1 MDEYATTNRRNWDER
16 AARHPDT
23 DFYDVEGFLAGESS
37 LYPLEREEFVLF
49 VERESPSLLHLQCHF
64 GLDTLSLARAG
75 ASDVVGVDFSSVAID
90 KARDLAV
97 EARLADTASFVE
109 ADVLDL
115 DLGRAFDAV
124 YTSYGVL
131 AWLSDLDAWAA
142 TVARHL
148 RAGGT
153 FYLAENHPVADV
165 FEHVGGDTAELAY
178 PYFADEPMV
187 FDAHGSYA
195 DLDAEFEHTEQY
207 QFAHSLGE
215 VVTALTERG
224 LRIEFLH
231 EFPWATWRM
240 YEGMTEDDDGRWW
253 LPDDVPIEL
262 PLTFSL
268 KATKPGTSAT

>member
-1 MDEYATTNRRNWDER
+1 MDEYVATNRRNWDER

-37 LYPLEREEFVLF
+37 LYPLEREEFAPF
-49 VERESPSLLHLQCHF
+49 VERESPTILHLQCHF

-75 ASDVVGVDFSSVAID
+75 ANEVVGVDFSSVAIEQ
-90 KARDLAV
+90 ARDLAA
-97 EARLADTASFVE
+97 EAGLGDTAAFVE

-115 DLGRAFDAV
+115 DLDRSFDVV

-131 AWLSDLDAWAA
+131 AWLSDPDAWAA

-148 RAGGT
+148 REGGT
-153 FYLAENHPVADV
+153 FYIVENHPVAGV
-165 FEHVGGDTAELAY
+165 FENVGDDTAELAH
-178 PYFADEPMV
+178 PYFADEPMM
-187 FDAHGSYA
+187 FDAQGSYA

-207 QFAHSLGE
+207 EFAHSLGE
-215 VVTALTERG
+215 IVTALAERG
-224 LRIEFLH
+224 LRIESLH

-240 YEGMTEDDDGRWW
+240 YEGMSEDDEGRWW
-253 LPDDVPIEL
+253 LPDDVSVEL

-268 KATKPGTSAT
+268 QATKRTTGRG